1 MNHQARELT
10 YSRVSFRYPDSPGIA
25 LRDVDLEV
33 EGGEILLVAGGS
45 GSGKSTLLRAANGL
59 VPHTSGGQFSGDV
72 LAFGRSTRTHR
83 PRELADV
90 VGFVHQDPEA
100 QFVVDHVER
109 DLAFVLE
116 NLGHEP
122 QAMRRRVEEVL
133 DALGIAQLRERAPSS
148 LSSGERQ
155 RCAIAGALA
164 AAPAALVLDE
174 PTSQL
179 DPQGADDV
187 LAAIGRLNAD
197 LGTTVLLAE
206 HRLERAAPL
215 ADRAVIFEAGSIVA
229 SPGPPAAV
237 LAGYAGA
244 PPVTHLARLLG
255 WEPLPL
261 TVRDARRLAVDT
273 GTANRSDGSNRL
285 DGPKGLDGFNQ
296 PPPDAP
302 GEAPG
307 ELLLDATGV
316 HVELG
321 GRTVLADV
329 SVSARQGEVIALLGR
344 NGAGKTTLLRVL
356 GRLLTARAG
365 SIEGPGTVAY
375 VPQDPNTLLFAATV
389 RAELEQTLHLL
400 GRRDH
405 GEVDHWL
412 AALDL
417 AHLAGRH
424 PRSLAGG
431 ERQRVAVAAVAVGGA
446 DVLLLDE
453 PTRGMDAPSRAGLER
468 ALRAHAESGGAVVL
482 ATHDVELAARSA
494 GRVVVLGDGDV
505 VASGPARTVLAGS
518 LFAPQVL
525 RVLPPFLTVDEVARA
540 QRVAAAPASRVE
552 P

>member
-1 MNHQARELT
+1 MSHQGALV
-10 YSRVSFRYPDSPGIA
+10 YSDLSFRYPDAPEPA
-25 LRDVDLEV
+25 LCVVDLDV
-33 EGGEILLVAGGS
+33 HSGEILLVAGAS

-59 VPHTSGGQFSGDV
+59 VPHASGGRFSGDV
-72 LAFGRSTRTHR
+72 VAFGRSTRTHR
-83 PRELADV
+83 PRDLADV

-116 NLGHEP
+116 NLGHSP

-148 LSSGERQ
+148 LSGGERQ

-197 LGTTVLLAE
+197 LGTTVLIAE

-215 ADRAVIFEAGSIVA
+215 ADRAVVFDAGTMVGR
-229 SPGPPAAV
+229 PGTPSEI
-237 LAGYAGA
+237 LATYAGA

-261 TVRDARRLAVDT
+261 TVRDGRRLA
-273 GTANRSDGSNRL
+273 AAA
-285 DGPKGLDGFNQ
+285 GPMPVTEH
-296 PPPDAP
+296 PPAADAST
-302 GEAPG
+302 PG

-316 HVELG
+316 TVELG
-321 GRTVLADV
+321 GRSVLADV
-329 SVSARQGEVIALLGR
+329 SVSARRGEVVALLGR

-356 GRLLTARAG
+356 GRLLTARSG
-365 SIEGPGTVAY
+365 SVGGPGTVAY
-375 VPQDPNTLLFAATV
+375 VPQDPNTLLFAPSV
-389 RAELEQTLHLL
+389 RAELTHTLHLL
-400 GRRDH
+400 GSSDR

-412 AALDL
+412 DALDL
-417 AHLAGRH
+417 AHLADRH

-468 ALRAHAESGGAVVL
+468 ALHAHAAAGGAAVL
-482 ATHDVELAARSA
+482 ATHDVELAARCA

-505 VASGPARTVLAGS
+505 VASGPARDVLAGS

-540 QRVAAAPASRVE
+540 RAETSSPAGRCE